1 MKLAVIHRCCEVEIA
16 KAVVLAGRAEKDRP
30 WPSVRSGPKHL
41 VPVAN
46 RPILFHNLE
55 ALRTAGLLEVTI
67 ASDDESAGAIVAA
80 VGDGSAWGLSVRH
93 VPWRAATG
101 IGGALATSLDFIAD
115 EPVLVQPAD
124 ALHRDLIHPRIAAF
138 ARDRLDAV
146 ALRIAAGGDNAVGGY
161 MFSRR
166 AVSMVLEAAGALGD
180 PVAGVR
186 RGGGQVRV
194 EPIEAFRPC
203 HGGQDR
209 LLDANRWMLEQLK
222 AEANASA
229 FPTSQIQGAVRI
241 HPDAVLEH
249 TLVRGPAIIGARA
262 RLSHAYVGPYTS
274 IGPDVRIDGSQIE
287 HSIVLDGASLLNVG
301 TRLDS
306 SVIGRHARVGR
317 TFGQTTSMRLSV
329 GEGAEVT
336 LS

>member
-1 MKLAVIHRCCEVEIA
+1 MKNGGLHRCYEVEIA
-16 KAVVLAGRAEKDRP
+16 KAVVLAGNAATDRP

-67 ASDDESAGAIVAA
+67 AADDDSAGAIVAA
-80 VGDGSAWGLSVRH
+80 VGDGSAWGLSVRYT
-93 VPWRAATG
+93 PWRPDSG
-101 IGGALATSLDFIAD
+101 IGGALSTALDFIAD

-146 ALRIAAGGDNAVGGY
+146 ALRIGAGGEDSAFGGY

-166 AVSMVLEAAGALGD
+166 AVSMVLDEPGD
-180 PVAGVR
+180 PVIGVR
-186 RGGGQVRV
+186 RSGGQVRV
-194 EPIEAFRPC
+194 ESIEAFRPC
-203 HGGQDR
+203 HGGQER

-229 FPTSQIQGAVRI
+229 FPTSQIQGAVLI

-287 HSIVLDGASLLNVG
+287 HSIVLEGASLLNVG

-306 SVIGRHARVGR
+306 SVIGRNARVGR